1 MDKEL
6 FDMCMTDCK
15 GKIVRAGKNG
25 EIKLTVEAIIPV
37 PIPFPDGNDLNFYLL
52 AQPEDSNYHEVPF
65 LVFEIQETDDP
76 ELDSIL
82 SPLVDKDRLS
92 LVLAIYDAA
101 TELKSF

>member
-1 MDKEL
+1 MNKEL
-6 FDMCMTDCK
+6 YDMCMTECK
-15 GKIVRAGKNG
+15 GKIIRAGNNG

-37 PIPFPDGNDLNFYLL
+37 PVSFPDGNDLSFYLL
-52 AQPEDSNYHEVPF
+52 AQPEDSKYHEVPF
-65 LVFEIQETDDP
+65 LVFEIQKTDDP